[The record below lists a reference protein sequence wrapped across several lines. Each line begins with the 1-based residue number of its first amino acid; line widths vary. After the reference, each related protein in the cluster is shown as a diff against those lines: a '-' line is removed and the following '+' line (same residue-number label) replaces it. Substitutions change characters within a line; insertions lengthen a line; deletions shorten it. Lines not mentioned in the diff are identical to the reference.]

1 MCCLFAS
8 LLLLGPRAVIF
19 LWWLFEPARWNLT
32 FDTFIL
38 PFLGFLF
45 LPWTT
50 LMYVVVFPGGIDTF
64 DWIWL
69 GLAFVVDVASYASGG
84 VGGRRRYYDSRTVSY

>member
-19 LWWLFEPARWNLT
+19 LWWLFQPVRWSAT
-32 FDTFIL
+32 FDSFIL

-50 LMYVVVFPGGIDTF
+50 LMYVLVFPGGLDTF

-69 GLAFVVDVASYASGG
+69 ALAFAVDISSWMSGG
-84 VGGRRRYYDSRTVSY
+84 VTGRRRYYSSGTVY

>member
-19 LWWLFEPARWNLT
+19 LWWLFQPVRWNTT
-32 FDTFIL
+32 FDSFIL

-50 LMYVVVFPGGIDTF
+50 LMYVLVFPGGIDTF

-69 GLAFVVDVASYASGG
+69 GLALAVDIASYASGG
-84 VGGRRRYYDSRTVSY
+84 VGGRRRYYSSATY

>member
-1 MCCLFAS
+1 MCCLAAS
-8 LLLLGPRAVIF
+8 LLLLGPRFGI
-19 LWWLFEPARWNLT
+19 LIWWLFDPARWSLA

-50 LMYVVVFPGGIDTF
+50 LM
-64 DWIWL
+64 
-69 GLAFVVDVASYASGG
+69 
-84 VGGRRRYYDSRTVSY
+84 

>member
-19 LWWLFEPARWNLT
+19 LWWLFEPTRWNVT
-32 FDTFIL
+32 FDSFFV

-50 LMYVVVFPGGIDTF
+50 LMYVAVFPGGLDTF
-64 DWIWL
+64 DWIA
-69 GLAFVVDVASYASGG
+69 LAFAFLIDVASWGSGG
-84 VGGRRRYYDSRTVSY
+84 FSGRRRYSSASY

>member
-19 LWWLFEPARWNLT
+19 LWWLFYPGQWALA
-32 FDTFIL
+32 FDNPIV
-38 PFLGFLF
+38 PILGFLF

-50 LMYVVVFPGGIDTF
+50 LMYVAVAPGGLDTL
-64 DWIWL
+64 DWI
-69 GLAFVVDVASYASGG
+69 GMALAVVIDIGSWSSGG
-84 VGGRRRYYDSRTVSY
+84 ITGRRRYAGASGTY

>member
-19 LWWLFEPARWNLT
+19 LWWLVEPVRWNAT
-32 FDTFIL
+32 FDSFVL

-50 LMYVVVFPGGIDTF
+50 LMYVAVFPGGLDTL
-64 DWIWL
+64 DWI
-69 GLAFVVDVASYASGG
+69 GIALALAIDIGSWSSGG
-84 VGGRRRYYDSRTVSY
+84 ITGRRRYSTTSGSY

>member
-19 LWWLFEPARWNLT
+19 LWWLAQPARWNLT
-32 FDTFIL
+32 FDNFLL

-45 LPWTT
+45 FPWTT
-50 LMYVVVFPGGIDTF
+50 LMYVVVFPGGLDTF
-64 DWIWL
+64 DWIGL
-69 GLAFVVDVASYASGG
+69 ILAFVIDVGSWTSGG
-84 VGGRRRYYDSRTVSY
+84 FTGRRRYYATSSRY

>member
-19 LWWLFEPARWNLT
+19 LWWIFEPVRWNAT
-32 FDTFIL
+32 FDSFVL

-50 LMYVVVFPGGIDTF
+50 LMYVAVFPGGLDTI
-64 DWIWL
+64 DWIGM
-69 GLAFVVDVASYASGG
+69 GLALVIDVASWSSGG
-84 VGGRRRYYDSRTVSY
+84 LTGRRRYSSSSSGTY